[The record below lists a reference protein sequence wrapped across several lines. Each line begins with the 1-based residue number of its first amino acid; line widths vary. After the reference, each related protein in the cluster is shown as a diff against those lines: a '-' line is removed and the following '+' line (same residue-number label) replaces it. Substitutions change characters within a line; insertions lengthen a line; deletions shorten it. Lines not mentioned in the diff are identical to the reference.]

1 MPSSTR
7 NDKCRRRR
15 LSALTDEGD
24 DGSGA
29 AALPDSS
36 PKRPPN
42 KRSRVD
48 GALDR
53 AEASLDDGDEAYSG
67 LASSGLDDN
76 PEDDKLSKPTSG
88 LRALQERAAKAR
100 GGTTLSKDRLRYIQ
114 RYGDMAPQKVLGKWI
129 ITHSAYIGL

>member
-1 MPSSTR
+1 MPSATR
-7 NDKCRRRR
+7 NDKRRRRR

-24 DGSGA
+24 DGSGT

-48 GALDR
+48 GALDGG
-53 AEASLDDGDEAYSG
+53 EASLDDETYSG

-76 PEDDKLSKPTSG
+76 PEDDELSEPTSG
-88 LRALQERAAKAR
+88 LRALRERAAKAR
-100 GGTTLSKDRLRYIQ
+100 GETGLSKDRLRYIQ
-114 RYGDMAPQKVLGKWI
+114 RYSDMALQKVLGELI
-129 ITHSAYIGL
+129 FTHSAYIEL